1 MKDAQS
7 DSMKSILPAFVLAA
21 LATACAST
29 PTAQNSEAAPDQP
42 GATERAIQQ
51 SQDGFSEAAMT
62 PLEDVNIIRDEIPE
76 PFKAIRNPYKV
87 DPEITCE
94 AIAAEVTILDGEL
107 GRDWDIPPPDK
118 KGLSDRAADGA
129 STAFLDT
136 VASSAGGL
144 IPFRGVVRTVSGANS
159 HATKVRKAY
168 ERGSHRRTFL
178 KAIGMMKGCD
188 YPAAPL
194 PIPDEE
200 PKVVF
205 R

>member
-1 MKDAQS
+1 MKHALYS
-7 DSMKSILPAFVLAA
+7 AFAVMLVS
-21 LATACAST
+21 ACAST
-29 PTAQNSEAAPDQP
+29 PDSQPADPDAPS
-42 GATERAIQQ
+42 ATERAIQQ
-51 SQDGFSEAAMT
+51 SSDGFGDAAMA
-62 PLEDVNIIRDEIPE
+62 PLEDVNLKREKIPE
-76 PFKAIRNPYKV
+76 EFETIKNPYDV
-87 DPEITCE
+87 DPEIACE
-94 AIAAEVTILDGEL
+94 DIAAEVNELNGVL

-129 STAFLDT
+129 STAFLDA
-136 VASSAGGL
+136 VASGATGF

-178 KAIGMMKGCD
+178 KAMGLMKGCD

-194 PIPDEE
+194 PLPEEE

>member
-1 MKDAQS
+1 MHGLNVQMK
-7 DSMKSILPAFVLAA
+7 MIFPALAFAA
-21 LATACAST
+21 LATACASS
-29 PTAQNSEAAPDQP
+29 PSAQAPSAETDQS

-62 PLEDVNIIRDEIPE
+62 PLEDVNLIRDEIPE

-87 DPEITCE
+87 DTERTCQE
-94 AIAAEVTILDGEL
+94 IAAEVTILDAEL

-118 KGLSDRAADGA
+118 KGLSERAADGA
-129 STAFLDT
+129 STAFLDA

-144 IPFRGVVRTVSGANS
+144 IPFRGIVRTVSGANS

-168 ERGSHRRTFL
+168 ERASHRRTFL
-178 KAIGMMKGCD
+178 KAIGLMKECA

-194 PIPDEE
+194 PIPDEA

>member
-1 MKDAQS
+1 MLR
-7 DSMKSILPAFVLAA
+7 ILPALSAIA
-21 LATACAST
+21 ICAACATS
-29 PTAQNSEAAPDQP
+29 NSASVQAESEDQTS
-42 GATERAIQQ
+42 ATERAIQQ
-51 SQDGFSEAAMT
+51 SQDGFGDAAAS
-62 PLEDVNIIRDEIPE
+62 PLKDVNLIRENAPE
-76 PFKAIRNPYKV
+76 EFKAIKNPYNV
-87 DPEITCE
+87 DPEVSCDE
-94 AIAAEVTILDGEL
+94 IAVEVTRLNELL

-118 KGLSDRAADGA
+118 KGMSDRAADGA

-136 VASSAGGL
+136 VASTASGI
-144 IPFRGVVRTVSGANS
+144 IPYRGIVRTVTGANS

-178 KAIGMMKGCD
+178 KAMGLIKECD

-194 PIPDEE
+194 PIPKED

>member
-1 MKDAQS
+1 
-7 DSMKSILPAFVLAA
+7 
-21 LATACAST
+21 
-29 PTAQNSEAAPDQP
+29 
-42 GATERAIQQ
+42 
-51 SQDGFSEAAMT
+51 MT
-62 PLEDVNIIRDEIPE
+62 PLEDVNLIRDEIPE

-87 DPEITCE
+87 DTETSCE
-94 AIAAEVTILDGEL
+94 AIAAEVTILDAEL

-159 HATKVRKAY
+159 HASKVRKAY

>member
-1 MKDAQS
+1 MKIRL
-7 DSMKSILPAFVLAA
+7 SIFAFAA
-21 LATACAST
+21 LATACATSPTETNSAST
-29 PTAQNSEAAPDQP
+29 SDQT

-62 PLEDVNIIRDEIPE
+62 PLEDVNLIRDEIPE

-87 DPEITCE
+87 DTERTCE
-94 AIAAEVTILDGEL
+94 DIAAEVTILDAEL

-118 KGLSDRAADGA
+118 KGLSERAADGA

-168 ERGSHRRTFL
+168 ERASHRRTFL
-178 KAIGMMKGCD
+178 KAIGLMKACA

-194 PIPDEE
+194 PIPDEV

>member
-1 MKDAQS
+1 MKPLLPL
-7 DSMKSILPAFVLAA
+7 ILFCA
-21 LATACAST
+21 LASACAT
-29 PTAQNSEAAPDQP
+29 TANSPSAADDEASVS
-42 GATERAIQQ
+42 ATDRAIQR
-51 SQDGFSEAAMT
+51 SSDGFEDAALS
-62 PLEDVNIIRDEIPE
+62 PLEDVNLKRDKIPDE
-76 PFKAIRNPYKV
+76 FKDIRNPYNV
-87 DPEITCE
+87 DPDVSCEI
-94 AIAAEVTILDGEL
+94 IAKEVNMLDGLL

-118 KGLSDRAADGA
+118 KGLSERAADGA

-136 VASSAGGL
+136 VASGASGF
-144 IPFRGVVRTVSGANS
+144 IPYRSIVRTVSGANS

-178 KAIGMMKGCD
+178 KGMGLIKGCT

-194 PIPDEE
+194 PLPEEE